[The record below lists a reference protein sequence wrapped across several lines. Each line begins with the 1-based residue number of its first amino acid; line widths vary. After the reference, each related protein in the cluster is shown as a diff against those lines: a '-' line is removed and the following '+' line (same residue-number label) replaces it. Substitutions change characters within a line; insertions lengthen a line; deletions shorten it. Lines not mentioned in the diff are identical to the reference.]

1 MADLFGLI
9 WAGVVS
15 GCLYA
20 LGAIGIVLIYKSSN
34 VVNFA
39 HGNLAGLAAFLVFG
53 FTAVAG
59 VDMLHAI
66 TFPGMPSLLID
77 SSTQLG
83 IFYWLCGRILEVLAM
98 LLIVTRVRLAGDKLL
113 WLLASFVLVGTLLF
127 SAPQALQHLPALFI
141 PGQGV
146 TPFKANIE
154 YGICAAN
161 LALAAWLLLHS
172 RH

>member
-1 MADLFGLI
+1 MDTHYDHSRHLRHFILTSAGAALLMLLALSMPPVQLFTERPQDYPTVHLLLEMFAVLVSLMVVTMAWNTLTDEHQDM
-9 WAGVVS
+9 AKV
-15 GCLYA
+15 
-20 LGAIGIVLIYKSSN
+20 
-34 VVNFA
+34 
-39 HGNLAGLAAFLVFG
+39 LVFG

-113 WLLASFVLVGTLLF
+113 
-127 SAPQALQHLPALFI
+127 
-141 PGQGV
+141 
-146 TPFKANIE
+146 
-154 YGICAAN
+154 
-161 LALAAWLLLHS
+161 
-172 RH
+172 